1 MRPLAGRTAL
11 VTGGSR
17 GIGRAIVLELA
28 GRGARVLFT
37 WRRREEEAREVVAAS
52 HAAGVQATAFR
63 CDLAE
68 EADIAALFAF
78 ADAAPGRLDILVN
91 NAGQLLERPLLETTT
106 ADFDRIVAVN
116 LRGAFLCGREAIRRM
131 RARGGGRV
139 INIASDLGVVGRAEF
154 SVYAATKAA
163 LINLTRSWA
172 KEFAPSILV
181 NAVAPGPVDTEM
193 LDLASMS
200 PEWRAREEQIPL
212 GRVARPE
219 EIAPLVAFLAG
230 PEASF
235 ITGQCYLVDGG
246 STL

>member
-1 MRPLAGRTAL
+1 MRLLEGRTAL

-37 WRRREEEAREVVAAS
+37 WRRREEEARSVVAAS
-52 HAAGVQATAFR
+52 RTTGVEATAFR